1 MSLPVAAGFFYLDFP
16 GSGGFLRWLGVGRS
30 VPGHMAL
37 FVAILDAG
45 LGRRGCALGCQAV
58 PMGGQLANVLGVWL
72 GWRLQWRQSSPPG

>member
-1 MSLPVAAGFFYLDFP
+1 M
-16 GSGGFLRWLGVGRS
+16 RWLGVGRS

-72 GWRLQWRQSSPPG
+72 GWRGAVAAAQSARLARLTAPACPGR